1 MFYAVNMIRAKTPWK
16 KYISKIIPW
25 LKVREFGFLNVSWNM
40 SWYPAAEGAES
51 GAGAAVHKTHSPFH
65 TSNVRAAD
73 LHTVFDFYGVQFWCV
88 GKSNYMCFC
97 QQCWWCA
104 GPEGRGGG
112 ARPRG
117 PDGYWSFWH
126 VMVVTAGQHTH
137 TRHPPQ
143 IHAHAHARGSVGEVY
158 TTSVYIITYI
168 HEHNINRSVACLG
181 VYRK

>member
-104 GPEGRGGG
+104 GPEGGGG
-112 ARPRG
+112 GSSPGAWRILEFLTR
-117 PDGYWSFWH
+117 DGCYCWA
-126 VMVVTAGQHTH
+126 T
-137 TRHPPQ
+137 
-143 IHAHAHARGSVGEVY
+143 HAHAPPSADTRTRTRTWECGG
-158 TTSVYIITYI
+158 
-168 HEHNINRSVACLG
+168 G
-181 VYRK
+181 VHDLSLYHYVHTWAQHK

>member
-104 GPEGRGGG
+104 GPEGGGG
-112 ARPRG
+112 GLVPGGLTDIGVFDTWWLLLLGNTRTRATLRR
-117 PDGYWSFWH
+117 Y
-126 VMVVTAGQHTH
+126 THTH
-137 TRHPPQ
+137 THVGVWGRCTRPQ
-143 IHAHAHARGSVGEVY
+143 FISLRTYMS
-158 TTSVYIITYI
+158 TT
-168 HEHNINRSVACLG
+168 
-181 VYRK
+181 